1 MIKKLKNL
9 RYYLRLRVFQIY
21 KVLNL
26 GVGMGVLNNFDTSEY
41 KEPNYEVINLKSLYF
56 DENKNRIIK

>member
-1 MIKKLKNL
+1 
-9 RYYLRLRVFQIY
+9 
-21 KVLNL
+21 
-26 GVGMGVLNNFDTSEY
+26 MGVLNNFDTSEY